1 MDFFVSKDKYKN
13 PHDDPEYHF
22 RLDIDFNN
30 IMTRLKISFHYLKS
44 ISISSND
51 FIDSH
56 YYDKCIYKFTRL
68 TFSKEKQLF
77 GLPDYEEL
85 EYIDFYYNTDNI
97 YCEKYKN
104 YVKHFDK
111 DTKTLHKMSYV
122 NEKNQIHTT
131 IPDKPALFTFYK
143 NEMVECI
150 YFFKNDKLHCDNGP
164 AIIHYDEHSEII
176 GNYYFQDGLLHN
188 ERGPAVIKM
197 KHYYK
202 ENSNDSYHTEDI
214 SESYFYKGVR
224 HNTERPSYI
233 DHQNKDNDKYYVNG
247 IELTIHEFYSLDDKL
262 KSYNEYNIP
271 SCVKLNHLY
280 D

>member
-1 MDFFVSKDKYKN
+1 
-13 PHDDPEYHF
+13 
-22 RLDIDFNN
+22 
-30 IMTRLKISFHYLKS
+30 
-44 ISISSND
+44 
-51 FIDSH
+51 
-56 YYDKCIYKFTRL
+56 
-68 TFSKEKQLF
+68 
-77 GLPDYEEL
+77 
-85 EYIDFYYNTDNI
+85 
-97 YCEKYKN
+97 
-104 YVKHFDK
+104 
-111 DTKTLHKMSYV
+111 MSYV